1 MAILVLLRHGQS
13 LFNQEGRFTGWMDID
28 LSDRGREEAAQA
40 GRLMKNCRLDFDIA
54 FTSVLKR
61 AIRTAWIVLEEMDRM
76 WILLLPCWRLNERS
90 YGALEG
96 ERKSE
101 MEKIYG
107 ASQVHLWRRGFSERP
122 PALSKDDRRYPG
134 WDRRYWAI
142 EENDLP
148 STESLQ
154 DAMQRMLP
162 LWQGQILPQLKRGRN
177 VLVVS
182 HGNTIRS
189 LVKHIEGI
197 SNEDIEKIEIA
208 TATPLLYEMDETMR
222 LIRRRLTVTDPPSGN
237 KSSLLG
243 SSYAG
248 ERPSFS

>member
-40 GRLMKNCRLDFDIA
+40 GRLMKNRRLDFDIA

-61 AIRTAWIVLEEMDRM
+61 AIRTAWIVLEEMERM
-76 WILLLPCWRLNERS
+76 WIPLLPCWRLNERS

-96 ERKSE
+96 EKKSE
-101 MEKIYG
+101 IEKRYG

-134 WDRRYWAI
+134 WDQRYRAI
-142 EENDLP
+142 EEKDLP
-148 STESLQ
+148 RTESLQ
-154 DAMQRMLP
+154 DAMQRILP
-162 LWQGQILPQLKRGRN
+162 LWQGQILPQLEKERN

-189 LVKHIEGI
+189 LVKHIEGV
-197 SNEDIEKIEIA
+197 SDEDIEKIEIA
-208 TATPLLYEMDETMR
+208 TATPLLYEMDEPMM
-222 LIRRRLTVTDPPSGN
+222 LVRRSLTSPP
-237 KSSLLG
+237 
-243 SSYAG
+243 AG
-248 ERPSFS
+248 EKEG

>member
-28 LSDRGREEAAQA
+28 LSLRGREEAARA
-40 GRLMKNCRLDFDIA
+40 GRLMKNSRLDFDIA

-76 WILLLPCWRLNERS
+76 WIPLLPCWRLNERS

-96 ERKSE
+96 EKKWE
-101 MEKIYG
+101 TEKMFG

-134 WDRRYWAI
+134 WDQRYRDI
-142 EENDLP
+142 EEKDLP
-148 STESLQ
+148 RTESLQ
-154 DAMQRMLP
+154 DAMQRILP
-162 LWQGQILPQLKRGRN
+162 LWQGQILPQLERDRN

-208 TATPLLYEMDETMR
+208 TATPLLYKTDESKR
-222 LIRRRLTVTDPPSGN
+222 LVRGRLT
-237 KSSLLG
+237 SLL
-243 SSYAG
+243 AG
-248 ERPSFS
+248 EKEG